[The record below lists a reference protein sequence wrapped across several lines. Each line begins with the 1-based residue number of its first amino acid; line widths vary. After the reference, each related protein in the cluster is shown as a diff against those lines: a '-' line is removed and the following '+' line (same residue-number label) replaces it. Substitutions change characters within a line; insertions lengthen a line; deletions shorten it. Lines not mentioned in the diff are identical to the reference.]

1 MFGLGWLKEPIQRC
15 AKCRRT
21 VGPVIRNADPR
32 TPLRRGNEQ
41 VRAIEANSEIHRQ
54 AIRRAELVLE
64 IESPLIPIRIA
75 VEPKG
80 LGPGEFAG
88 TLTDVSGLS
97 RLCVGDREG
106 EILLQRQ
113 SRRFN
118 TKFQRMTI
126 PFVRETTEDAYSAL
140 LPLGAGRQWRITR
153 AISQNAVDMP
163 PIQGQLRN
171 NGIRPESLP

>member
-21 VGPVIRNADPR
+21 VGPVIRNTDPR

-41 VRAIEANSEIHRQ
+41 VGAIEANSEIHCK
-54 AIRRAELVLE
+54 AIRRAEFVLE

-75 VEPKG
+75 VEPER

-88 TLTDVSGLS
+88 TLTNVSGLS
-97 RLCVGDREG
+97 RLRVGDREA
-106 EILLQRQ
+106 EILPQRQ
-113 SRRFN
+113 SRCFKAN
-118 TKFQRMTI
+118 LQRMTI
-126 PFVRETTEDAYSAL
+126 AFVRETTENADSAL
-140 LPLGAGRQWRITR
+140 LPVGAGGQWRITR
-153 AISQNAVDMP
+153 AVSQNAVDMP
-163 PIQGQLRN
+163 PIYGQLRN